1 MLKLFLYL
9 LIFPFVVWIIDSIHI
24 NQIFK
29 KNRVLQA
36 RIFYVMLVF
45 ALTYLVVNFMYD
57 FIGVINL

>member
-9 LIFPFVVWIIDSIHI
+9 LIFPFVVWIIDSVNI

>member
-9 LIFPFVVWIIDSIHI
+9 LVFPVVVWIIDSINI

-29 KNRVLQA
+29 KNRIIQA

-45 ALTYLVVNFMYD
+45 AITYLVVNFMYD